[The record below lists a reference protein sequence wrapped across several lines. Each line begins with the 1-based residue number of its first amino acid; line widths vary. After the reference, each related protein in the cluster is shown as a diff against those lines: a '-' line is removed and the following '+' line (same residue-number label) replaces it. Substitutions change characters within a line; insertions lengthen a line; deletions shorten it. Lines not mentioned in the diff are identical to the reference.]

1 MKVHDHVTGGDLMKQ
16 YSKARIEQLIRDAL
30 KRLSIKD
37 TKISQENRQLIL
49 SAFGSLRQ
57 RTTRAGA
64 IVNFEPSGI
73 IRRSTSEMGPTRTPI
88 AAVTS
93 TTMIAYD
100 DRSAELGTPDDK
112 AALKKILEIDV
123 PTYVRPI
130 ENSFDL
136 KSPVNLVVASYK
148 PEREFVNQLLLSVN
162 RKVIRAWVKAP
173 DVGFYPIEYGYQPG
187 GNGRTKR
194 GDFNPD
200 FFILLDSAD
209 EVVVV
214 ETKMDDDV
222 SDQNI
227 GKLAAAKSHFQKL
240 NELLADDGSA
250 RRYSFHFLSPVDYD
264 KFFAALR
271 KGKHTTFT
279 STLQAQLTP

>member
-1 MKVHDHVTGGDLMKQ
+1 MV
-16 YSKARIEQLIRDAL
+16 
-30 KRLSIKD
+30 
-37 TKISQENRQLIL
+37 
-49 SAFGSLRQ
+49 
-57 RTTRAGA
+57 
-64 IVNFEPSGI
+64 
-73 IRRSTSEMGPTRTPI
+73 
-88 AAVTS
+88 
-93 TTMIAYD
+93 AYD
-100 DRSAELGTPDDK
+100 DLSAELGTPDDK

-123 PTYVRPI
+123 PTYLRRI

-148 PEREFVNQLLLSVN
+148 PERDFVGQLLLSLN
-162 RKVIRAWVKAP
+162 RKVIRAWIKAP

-187 GNGRTKR
+187 GNGRSKR
-194 GDFNPD
+194 GEFNPD
-200 FFILLDSAD
+200 FFLLLEKTD

-222 SDQNI
+222 TDQNI

-240 NELLADDGSA
+240 NELLADDGSK

-271 KGKHTTFT
+271 QGKHAGFA
-279 STLQAQLTP
+279 STLQAQLTQ

>member
-1 MKVHDHVTGGDLMKQ
+1 
-16 YSKARIEQLIRDAL
+16 L
-30 KRLSIKD
+30 KPITTLES
-37 TKISQENRQLIL
+37 TTENRQLIL

-57 RTTRAGA
+57 KTTRAGA

-73 IRRSTSEMGPTRTPI
+73 LTRSTAEMGPIRTPI

-93 TTMIAYD
+93 TTMVAYD
-100 DRSAELGTPDDK
+100 ELSADLGTPDDK
-112 AALKKILEIDV
+112 AALKKIQEIDV

-148 PEREFVNQLLLSVN
+148 PERDFVNRLLLSVN

-187 GNGRTKR
+187 GNGRSKR

-200 FFILLDSAD
+200 FFLLLEEGDQ
-209 EVVVV
+209 VVVV

-222 SDQNI
+222 TDQNI
-227 GKLAAAKSHFQKL
+227 GKLAAAKAHFQKL
-240 NELLADDGSA
+240 NELLADEGSA
-250 RRYSFHFLSPVDYD
+250 RRYGFHFLSPLDYD

-271 KGKHTTFT
+271 KGEHTSFT